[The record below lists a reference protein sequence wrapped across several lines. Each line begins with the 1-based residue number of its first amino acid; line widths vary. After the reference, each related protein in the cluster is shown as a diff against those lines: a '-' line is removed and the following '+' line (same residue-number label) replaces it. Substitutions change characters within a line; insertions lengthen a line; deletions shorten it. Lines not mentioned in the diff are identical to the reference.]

1 MAGSKRRHTDTDNSD
16 SKPSW
21 DGNSITMRKWL
32 NDIYLHLEEVDR
44 DFETLVTS
52 GYVLSKNITVVPT
65 VHHAKALSDNNVL
78 EFSFARPIDYDE
90 IFDLQDGDDEPL
102 DAALKDMYSV
112 SPNLVRSVDRAM
124 CKEILVTMVGS
135 VNQKKYKQMC
145 EGSGLKL
152 LLILDV
158 EADEVGPAADATLF
172 LVHTF

>member
-16 SKPSW
+16 NKPSW

-78 EFSFARPIDYDE
+78 EFSSINQHDRFPSN
-90 IFDLQDGDDEPL
+90 
-102 DAALKDMYSV
+102 K
-112 SPNLVRSVDRAM
+112 SP
-124 CKEILVTMVGS
+124 
-135 VNQKKYKQMC
+135 KK
-145 EGSGLKL
+145 KL
-152 LLILDV
+152 N
-158 EADEVGPAADATLF
+158 PF
-172 LVHTF
+172 